1 MTLAELMVEAR
12 QRERKYERP
21 WYRDIERKSLTD
33 IKKIVRDIRRRF
45 KNPPK
50 AR

>member
-1 MTLAELMVEAR
+1 MTLQELMVEAR

-21 WYRDIERKSLTD
+21 WYRDIERQSFKD
-33 IKKIVRDIRRRF
+33 IKKICRDIRRQF

-50 AR
+50 AD